1 MALEEWTD
9 MDKTIS
15 LHLWWGI
22 IKVLKGWI
30 LHPFDSNL
38 VKSGRWVGDNERLC
52 NGTLFTI
59 EKIQGGG
66 GGGGGGRHP
75 QSFGRGGNISFA
87 PPPPNNPPAFSFN
100 FYVKQEKIT
109 NVPS

>member
-66 GGGGGGRHP
+66 GGGGGQAP
-75 QSFGRGGNISFA
+75 PIIWEGGEHILC
-87 PPPPNNPPAFSFN
+87 PPPP
-100 FYVKQEKIT
+100 Q
-109 NVPS
+109 